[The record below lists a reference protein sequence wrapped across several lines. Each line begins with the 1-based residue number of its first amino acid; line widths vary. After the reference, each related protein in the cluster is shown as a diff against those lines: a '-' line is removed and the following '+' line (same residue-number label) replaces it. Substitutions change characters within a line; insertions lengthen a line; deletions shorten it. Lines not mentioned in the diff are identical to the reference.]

1 MLFNSYEFLLVF
13 LPVTWV
19 IFRLVTRFRAPA
31 AAMAT
36 LITASLVFYGYWN
49 PKLILLL
56 LLSVA
61 FNYCWSAWLDRART
75 YARLRLAFGIGMNL
89 ALLGY
94 FKYTDF
100 LLENLTRVGIL
111 PRIEWDVVLPLGIS
125 FFTFVQIAYLV
136 DVYTGAV
143 RRGGLLQYTTFVTF
157 FPQLIAGPIVRY
169 REIVPCYAGLR
180 LCAKSY
186 RNVAVGLGF
195 IALGL
200 FRKTVLADTLS
211 PWVDDAFGTTDKL
224 TFIEAWGAS
233 LAYTF
238 QIYFDFSAY
247 SDIAIGAAKL
257 FNVDL
262 PINFNSPYKATSVI
276 DFWRRWHITL
286 SRFLRDYLY
295 IPLGGNRRS
304 AARQYVNLLATM
316 LLAGL
321 WHGAG
326 WTFVFWGGLHGAYL
340 AVNHLFR
347 RIRRRFQ
354 LHVPAWAA
362 WAVTFACV
370 NVAWVFFR
378 AESMSRAVSIV
389 KGMVGMNGII
399 VKSRHLPEFLVE
411 ALAVVHILVIG
422 RPGTWHYF
430 GPHERNLLLL
440 ATVITL
446 AIPNTWEWVHRSVE
460 RRPRKRT
467 AVFIG
472 AVLCI
477 SVLFLGKVNEFLYF
491 QF

>member
-19 IFRLVTRFRAPA
+19 IFRLVARLRVSA

-36 LITASLVFYGYWN
+36 LIAASLVFYGYWN

-61 FNYCWSAWLDRART
+61 FNYSWSTRLDRART
-75 YARLRLAFGIGMNL
+75 CARLRLAFGIGVNL

-94 FKYTDF
+94 FKYTNF
-100 LLENLTRVGIL
+100 LLENLAQAGIL
-111 PRIEWDVVLPLGIS
+111 PRMERDIVLPLGIS

-136 DVYTGAV
+136 DIYTGVA

-169 REIVPCYAGLR
+169 REIVPCYGGLR

-186 RNVAVGLGF
+186 RNMAVGLGF

-200 FRKTVLADTLS
+200 FKKTVLADTLS
-211 PWVDDAFGTTDKL
+211 PWIDDAFGTTDKL
-224 TFIEAWGAS
+224 SFIEAWGAS

-247 SDIAIGAAKL
+247 SDVAIGVAKL

-295 IPLGGNRRS
+295 IPLGGNRRG

-326 WTFVFWGGLHGAYL
+326 WTFVLWGGLHGVYL

-347 RIRRRFQ
+347 RICRPRQ
-354 LHVPAWAA
+354 LRVPTWAG
-362 WAVTFACV
+362 WAVTFVCV

-378 AESMSRAVSIV
+378 AESVSRAVSIV
-389 KGMVGMNGII
+389 KGMAGLNGVI
-399 VKSRHLPEFLVE
+399 VKSRHLPGFLVE
-411 ALAVVHILVIG
+411 ALAAVHIPVVG
-422 RPGTWHYF
+422 RVASWHYF
-430 GPHERNLLLL
+430 APHERNMILLV
-440 ATVITL
+440 TVIAL
-446 AIPNTWEWVHRSVE
+446 AMPNTWEWVHSSVE
-460 RRPRKRT
+460 RRPTRRT
-467 AVFIG
+467 AIFIG
-472 AVLCI
+472 AVLCV

>member
-19 IFRLVTRFRAPA
+19 IFRLVARFRVPA

-61 FNYCWSAWLDRART
+61 FNYFWSAWLDRART
-75 YARLRLAFGIGMNL
+75 HARLRLAFGIAVNL
-89 ALLGY
+89 AVLGY
-94 FKYTDF
+94 FKYANF
-100 LLENLTRVGIL
+100 LLENMTQAGIL

-136 DVYTGAV
+136 DVYTGLA

-169 REIVPCYAGLR
+169 REIVPCYADLR

-186 RNVAVGLGF
+186 RNAAVGLGF

-200 FRKTVLADTLS
+200 FKKTVLADTLS
-211 PWVDDAFGTTDKL
+211 PWVEDAFGTTDKL

-247 SDIAIGAAKL
+247 SDVAIGVAKL

-295 IPLGGNRRS
+295 IPLGGNRRG

-354 LHVPAWAA
+354 LRVPAWAA

-378 AESMSRAVSIV
+378 AESMSRAMSIV

-399 VKSRHLPEFLVE
+399 VKSRHLPEFLVD
-411 ALAVVHILVIG
+411 ALALIHVPVVG
-422 RPGTWHYF
+422 RPATWHYF
-430 GPHERNLLLL
+430 SPHERNMILLVAVMAL
-440 ATVITL
+440 AM
-446 AIPNTWEWVHRSVE
+446 PNTWEWLHNSIG
-460 RRPRKRT
+460 RRPTKRT
-467 AVFIG
+467 AIFVG
-472 AVLCI
+472 VVLCI
-477 SVLFLGKVNEFLYF
+477 AVLFLGKVNEFLYF

>member
-1 MLFNSYEFLLVF
+1 V
-13 LPVTWV
+13 
-19 IFRLVTRFRAPA
+19 
-31 AAMAT
+31 
-36 LITASLVFYGYWN
+36 
-49 PKLILLL
+49 
-56 LLSVA
+56 
-61 FNYCWSAWLDRART
+61 
-75 YARLRLAFGIGMNL
+75 NL
-89 ALLGY
+89 AVLGY
-94 FKYTDF
+94 FKYTNF
-100 LLENLTRVGIL
+100 LLENLSRAGLL
-111 PRIEWDVVLPLGIS
+111 PRMEQDIILPLGIS

-136 DVYTGAV
+136 DIHTGVA
-143 RRGGLLQYTTFVTF
+143 RRGGLLQYATFVTF

-180 LCAKSY
+180 LCAMSY
-186 RNVAVGLGF
+186 RNVAAGLGF

-200 FRKTVLADTLS
+200 FKKAVLADSFS

-224 TFIEAWGAS
+224 SFIEAWGAG

-247 SDIAIGAAKL
+247 SDMAIGVARL

-262 PINFNSPYKATSVI
+262 PINFNSPYKATSII

-295 IPLGGNRRS
+295 IPLGGNRKG

-326 WTFVFWGGLHGAYL
+326 WTFVLWGGLHGVYL
-340 AVNHLFR
+340 AINHMFR
-347 RIRRRFQ
+347 RMSRRFA
-354 LHVPAWAA
+354 LRVPAWAG

-378 AESMSRAVSIV
+378 ADSVSRAVDIV
-389 KGMVGMNGII
+389 KGMAGINGIFL
-399 VKSRHLPEFLVE
+399 KSRHLPDFLVQ
-411 ALAVVHILVIG
+411 ALAAVHIPVVAKSA
-422 RPGTWHYF
+422 TWHYF
-430 GPHERNLLLL
+430 APDERNLILIAAIL
-440 ATVITL
+440 AL
-446 AIPNTWEWVHRSVE
+446 AAPNTWEWAHRSIE
-460 RRPRKRT
+460 RRPTRQT
-467 AVFIG
+467 AIFVG

>member
-1 MLFNSYEFLLVF
+1 MQFSSYAFLFIF

-19 IFRLVTRFRAPA
+19 VFRLVARLRLPA
-31 AAMAT
+31 AAMVT
-36 LITASLVFYGYWN
+36 LVVASLVFYGYWN
-49 PKLILLL
+49 PKLVLLL

-61 FNYCWSAWLDRART
+61 FNYYWSAWLDRSQA
-75 YARLRLAFGIGMNL
+75 YAKLLLTIGIGVDL

-100 LLENLTRVGIL
+100 LLENLSRTGLV
-111 PRIEWDVVLPLGIS
+111 PRMEQHIVLPLGIS

-136 DVYTGAV
+136 DIYRGTA
-143 RRGGLLQYTTFVTF
+143 RRGGLLHYVTFATF

-169 REIVPCYAGLR
+169 REIVPCYGGLR
-180 LCAKSY
+180 LCARSH

-195 IALGL
+195 IVLGL
-200 FRKTVLADTLS
+200 FKKTVLADAFV

-224 TFIEAWGAS
+224 SFIEAWGAT
-233 LAYTF
+233 LAYAL

-247 SDIAIGAAKL
+247 SDMAIGVGKL
-257 FNVDL
+257 FNIDL

-295 IPLGGNRRS
+295 IPLGGNRKG

-326 WTFVFWGGLHGAYL
+326 WTFVLWGALHGAYL

-347 RIRRRFQ
+347 RIARRLQ
-354 LHVPAWAA
+354 WHVPALAGWAA
-362 WAVTFACV
+362 TFACV

-378 AESMSRAVSIV
+378 ADSIGRALDIV
-389 KGMVGMNGII
+389 KGMAGMNGVFIE
-399 VKSRHLPEFLVE
+399 SRHLPEFLVR
-411 ALAVVHILVIG
+411 ALAAVHVSVTD
-422 RPGTWHYF
+422 RAATWHYF
-430 GPHERNLLLL
+430 APEQSNLILLT
-440 ATVITL
+440 TVIAL
-446 AIPNTWEWVHRSVE
+446 ALPNAWEWVHGSIE
-460 RRPRKRT
+460 RRPTWRT
-467 AVFIG
+467 AVLVA
-472 AVLCI
+472 AVLCV